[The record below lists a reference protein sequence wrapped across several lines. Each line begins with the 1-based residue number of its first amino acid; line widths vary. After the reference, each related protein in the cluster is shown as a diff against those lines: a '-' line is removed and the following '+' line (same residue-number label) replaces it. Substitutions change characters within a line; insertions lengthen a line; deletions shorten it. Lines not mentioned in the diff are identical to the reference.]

1 MQESKGQPNSR
12 LPLNY
17 AHDFMDYYVQFARAF
32 SIPKGDLNSPLDRK
46 HLVRALD
53 HVIEEHDETMRAAT
67 AYLASGSLENL
78 TEFADGIVDS
88 IYVLCQAAY
97 MFDIPLK
104 EAFLE
109 VHRSNMRKVG
119 ADGTIKRR
127 ADGKILKPEGWTP
140 PNLWEVLHR
149 HSNCRAAEAI
159 EHLCADLADAL
170 AALPQ
175 AVRNERER
183 CAKLC
188 EEEACSWDEAYPRND
203 FEAGPQDG
211 CDGCA
216 ARIRE
221 A

>member
-119 ADGTIKRR
+119 ADGTVKRR
-127 ADGKILKPEGWTP
+127 EDGKILKPEGWTP

-149 HSNCRAAEAI
+149 YSNYRAMETGSQG
-159 EHLCADLADAL
+159 ADNWKQQFLST
-170 AALPQ
+170 
-175 AVRNERER
+175 EGEG
-183 CAKLC
+183 
-188 EEEACSWDEAYPRND
+188 
-203 FEAGPQDG
+203 F
-211 CDGCA
+211 
-216 ARIRE
+216 
-221 A
+221 

>member
-1 MQESKGQPNSR
+1 MQESKGQSNSR

-32 SIPKGDLNSPLDRK
+32 SIPKGDLNSPLERK
-46 HLVRALD
+46 HLLRAMD

-109 VHRSNMRKVG
+109 VHRSNMCKVA

-149 HSNCRAAEAI
+149 HSNYRAMETGSQGAENWK
-159 EHLCADLADAL
+159 DAG
-170 AALPQ
+170 ATEGQGRA
-175 AVRNERER
+175 
-183 CAKLC
+183 
-188 EEEACSWDEAYPRND
+188 PRAMRPNTK
-203 FEAGPQDG
+203 G
-211 CDGCA
+211 
-216 ARIRE
+216 
-221 A
+221 

>member
-1 MQESKGQPNSR
+1 MQESKGQSNSR

-149 HSNCRAAEAI
+149 YSNCRAAGAI

-216 ARIRE
+216 ARIRG

>member
-149 HSNCRAAEAI
+149 HSNCRTTETI
-159 EHLCADLADAL
+159 KHLCTNLADAL

-216 ARIRE
+216 ARIRG